1 MLHDTNPQTADAK
14 ADEQAV
20 DLRDQIR
27 QLMAGDKRLS
37 QNRVAREADISATT
51 LSQWLG
57 GNYPGNNDAV
67 EAKLKRWVETT
78 QAARA
83 QADQMPE
90 APRYVQTPTGE
101 RVIATLRYAQIAA
114 DIAVVYGGAGLGKT
128 TAAEQ
133 YARLAPNVWLA
144 TMTPASASVVPAL
157 QVIAEALGLMNVPSG
172 ANNLHAAICRRVAGT
187 GGLIVIDEAQH
198 LTETALDQVRAIN
211 DKTHVG
217 IVLIGNERV
226 YARMAG
232 GNRAAYLDRLFSRI
246 GKKTPL
252 RKSVAGDVTALLD
265 AWAVADTKCRTH
277 LTEIAGKGG
286 GLRTMTK
293 VLRLASL
300 YAAAE
305 RRELNSDDVRAAWG
319 ELGGAE

>member
-1 MLHDTNPQTADAK
+1 VQDHATTTEPNAEEA
-14 ADEQAV
+14 AV

-27 QLMAGDKRLS
+27 QLMGEDKRLS
-37 QNRVAREADISATT
+37 QNRVAREAGISPTT

-57 GNYPGNNDAV
+57 GTYPGDNAAI
-67 EAKLKRWVETT
+67 EAKLQRWVETT

-83 QADQMPE
+83 QADQMPA
-90 APRYVQTPTGE
+90 APRYVKTPTGE
-101 RVIATLRYAQIAA
+101 RVLATLRYAQIAE
-114 DIAVVYGGAGLGKT
+114 DIAIVYGGAGLGKT
-128 TAAEQ
+128 AAAKE

-144 TMTPASASVVPAL
+144 TMTPASAGVVPAL
-157 QVIAEALGLMNVPSG
+157 QVIAEALGLINVPSG
-172 ANNLHAAICRRVAGT
+172 ANNLHAAICRRVTDT
-187 GGLIVIDEAQH
+187 GGLIVIDDAHVLSEN
-198 LTETALDQVRAIN
+198 ALDQIRAIN
-211 DKTHVG
+211 DRTQVG
-217 IVLIGNERV
+217 LVLIGNERA
-226 YARMAG
+226 YARMTG
-232 GNRAAYLDRLFSRI
+232 GNRAAYLDRLYSRI

-252 RKSVAGDVTALLD
+252 RKSVAGDITALLD
-265 AWAVADTKCRTH
+265 AWAIEDAKCRAQ

-305 RRELNSDDVRAAWG
+305 KRDLNTEDVRAAWG

>member
-1 MLHDTNPQTADAK
+1 MQDHATTTEPRAD
-14 ADEQAV
+14 DGAV

-27 QLMAGDKRLS
+27 QLMADNKRLS
-37 QNRVAREADISATT
+37 QNQVAREAGISPTT

-57 GNYPGNNDAV
+57 GTYPGDNAGV
-67 EAKLKRWVETT
+67 EAKLLRWVETT

-83 QADQMPE
+83 QAGQMPA
-90 APRYVQTPTGE
+90 APRYVKTPTGE
-101 RVIATLRYAQIAA
+101 RVIATLRYAQIAE

-133 YARLAPNVWLA
+133 YALQAPNVWLA

-172 ANNLHAAICRRVAGT
+172 ANNLHAAICRRVSGT

-217 IVLIGNERV
+217 IVFLGNERV
-226 YARMAG
+226 YARMTG

-252 RKSVAGDVTALLD
+252 RKSAAGDIAALLD
-265 AWAVADTKCRTH
+265 AWAVDDAKCRAQ

-293 VLRLASL
+293 VLRLASMF
-300 YAAAE
+300 AAAE
-305 RRELNSDDVRAAWG
+305 KRDLNADDVRAAWG